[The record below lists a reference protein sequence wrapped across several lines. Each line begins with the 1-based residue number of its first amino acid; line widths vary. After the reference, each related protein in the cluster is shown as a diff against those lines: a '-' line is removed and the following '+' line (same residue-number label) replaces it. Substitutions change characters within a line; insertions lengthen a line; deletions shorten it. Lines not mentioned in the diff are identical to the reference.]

1 MRTYSWL
8 QPCEKAAAL
17 GFNIIE
23 FFLEEFIHETRGEKM
38 LLFMTTNMAIVTSRE
53 NQQYRQS
60 DSKFYFLI

>member
-1 MRTYSWL
+1 M
-8 QPCEKAAAL
+8 

-53 NQQYRQS
+53 NQEYIQS